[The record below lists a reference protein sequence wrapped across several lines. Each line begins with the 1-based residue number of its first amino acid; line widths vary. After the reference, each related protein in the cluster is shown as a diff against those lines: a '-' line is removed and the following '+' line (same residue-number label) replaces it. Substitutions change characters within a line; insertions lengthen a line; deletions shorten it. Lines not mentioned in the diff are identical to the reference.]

1 MAYVSDYRT
10 IDWLNRRPWLAVF
23 LSLLLHGLLV
33 TMFLLEPWAWSNR
46 PAPPQILA
54 EFVLP
59 EPPKP
64 APAPPRQRQAAATQE
79 APPLPPASVPQL
91 QRAPVT
97 EEESKSSPSPGDRAR
112 SQPRSAPEPE
122 PQRQP
127 RPDLQGPNRT
137 AIPPLRQPQPQRERQ
152 AGSTAPGQGRAAGAP
167 GDTMT
172 QSESDFFLS
181 QIVTAW
187 PIDFDAPQFSDIQI
201 YGHYK
206 MLADGTLAPPFGRND
221 PWDMEA
227 MVNNWDEIADAP
239 GAKAAAYR
247 TAIQT
252 FLRAM
257 RLAQPF
263 AMPPDAEGYPKILS
277 LNFRIGDL

>member
-1 MAYVSDYRT
+1 MAHVSDYRT

-23 LSLLLHGLLV
+23 LSLLLHGLIFA
-33 TMFLLEPWAWSNR
+33 MLLMEPWSWYG
-46 PAPPQILA
+46 PKPVPPILA

-64 APAPPRQRQAAATQE
+64 APPPPRRAAPQE

-97 EEESKSSPSPGDRAR
+97 EEESKAPPSPGDRAR
-112 SQPRSAPEPE
+112 SQPRTAPEPE
-122 PQRQP
+122 PQRQQ
-127 RPDLQGPNRT
+127 RPDLQGPNRAAAPT
-137 AIPPLRQPQPQRERQ
+137 ARQAPPRRERQ
-152 AGSTAPGQGRAAGAP
+152 AGNAAPGSGRSAGSQGEA
-167 GDTMT
+167 MT

-181 QIVTAW
+181 QVVTAW

-201 YGHYK
+201 FGHY
-206 MLADGTLAPPFGRND
+206 MVLPDGTLAPPFGRND

-239 GAKAAAYR
+239 GPRAAAYR

-263 AMPPDAEGYPKILS
+263 AMPPDTTGYPKVLS

>member
-10 IDWLNRRPWLAVF
+10 IDWLNRRPWLAII
-23 LSLLLHGLLV
+23 LSFLLHGLLV
-33 TMFLLEPWAWSNR
+33 AVFLLEPWTWRSR
-46 PAPPQILA
+46 PLPPQILA

-64 APAPPRQRQAAATQE
+64 APAPPRQRQAAPQE
-79 APPLPPASVPQL
+79 APPLPQASVPQL

-97 EEESKSSPSPGDRAR
+97 EEESKAPPSPGDRAR
-112 SQPRSAPEPE
+112 NQPRMAPEPE

-127 RPDLQGPNRT
+127 RPDLQGPNRP
-137 AIPPLRQPQPQRERQ
+137 AVPPLRQPQPQRERQ
-152 AGSTAPGQGRAAGAP
+152 AGSAAPGQGRAAGAP

-206 MLADGTLAPPFGRND
+206 VLADGMLAPPFGRND

>member
-1 MAYVSDYRT
+1 MAHVSDYRT
-10 IDWLNRRPWLAVF
+10 IDWLNRWPLLAVI
-23 LSLLLHGLLV
+23 LSLLLHGLIV
-33 TMFLLEPWAWSNR
+33 AMLLMEPWSWNAPR
-46 PAPPQILA
+46 PPPPVLA

-64 APAPPRQRQAAATQE
+64 APATSQQRRAAAQD
-79 APPLPPASVPQL
+79 APELPPPGVPQL

-97 EEESKSSPSPGDRAR
+97 EEDSKAPPGPGDRAR
-112 SQPRSAPEPE
+112 DQPQTAPEPE
-122 PQRQP
+122 AQRPP
-127 RPDLQGPNRT
+127 RPDMQGPNR
-137 AIPPLRQPQPQRERQ
+137 AAAPPLRQALPQRERQ
-152 AGSTAPGQGRAAGAP
+152 AGNATPGSGRAAG
-167 GDTMT
+167 GQGETMT

-181 QIVTAW
+181 QVVTAW

-201 YGHYK
+201 FGHY
-206 MLADGTLAPPFGRND
+206 MVLADGTLAPPFGRND

-239 GAKAAAYR
+239 GTRAAAYR

-263 AMPPDAEGYPKILS
+263 AMPPDATGYPKVLS

>member
-10 IDWLNRRPWLAVF
+10 TDWLNRRPWLAVV
-23 LSLLLHGLLV
+23 LSFLLHGLLLI
-33 TMFLLEPWAWSNR
+33 MFLLQPWTWRSQ
-46 PAPPQILA
+46 PLPPQILA

-59 EPPKP
+59 EPKP
-64 APAPPRQRQAAATQE
+64 AAAPPRQRQAAMPQE

-97 EEESKSSPSPGDRAR
+97 EEESKAPPSPGDRAR
-112 SQPRSAPEPE
+112 TQPRAAPESG

-137 AIPPLRQPQPQRERQ
+137 AVPTTPQPQPQRERQ
-152 AGSTAPGQGRAAGAP
+152 AGNAMPGQGRAAGAP
-167 GDTMT
+167 GETMT

-181 QIVTAW
+181 QVTAAW
-187 PIDFDAPQFSDIQI
+187 AIDFDAPQFRNIQI

-206 MLADGTLAPPFGRND
+206 VMEDGMLAPPFGRND
-221 PWDMEA
+221 PWDMHA
-227 MVNNWDEIADAP
+227 MVNNWDEIEHEP
-239 GAKAAAYR
+239 RAAAFR
-247 TAIQT
+247 TAIET